1 MRNLGWM
8 EIALILVAVVLV
20 FGANKLPQLG
30 RAVGDTIKE
39 FKKSMKTDG
48 TDEAGK
54 KPEEPEKKA

>member
-8 EIALILVAVVLV
+8 EIALIAVVILLI

-39 FKKSMKTDG
+39 FKKSIKTDE
-48 TDEAGK
+48 TQQADQSDQSNGK
-54 KPEEPEKKA
+54 T